1 MVMAKSDKVSQR
13 VLFGKLTLKTAN
25 SKMPNPDVP
34 RKTAIFWLRL
44 KLFGGSPVRAMLL
57 LYVLIILV

>member
-34 RKTAIFWLRL
+34 RKTANFCIVL
-44 KLFGGSPVRAMLL
+44 KLFGGSPVSAMLL
-57 LYVLIILV
+57 LYVLIILI